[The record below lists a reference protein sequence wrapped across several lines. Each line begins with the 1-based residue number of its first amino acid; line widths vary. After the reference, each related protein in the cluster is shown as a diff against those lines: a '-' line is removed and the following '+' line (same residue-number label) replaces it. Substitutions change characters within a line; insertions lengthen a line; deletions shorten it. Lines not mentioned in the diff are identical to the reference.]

1 MANTEA
7 IEVVSQKI
15 ETALTEYGVS
25 GIAKLPTIL
34 QAVRMAQGIRA
45 LREAL
50 SDQFMATVIMP
61 LVGSKLGFVTDRDR
75 EPTPYPLAVVRDCT
89 IEALLRGF
97 RVVGNEF
104 NIISGSFY
112 VTRGGFE
119 RVVQEFPGLSH
130 LVMQPGVPMLSQ
142 DKGGALVPYTATWR
156 LNGEPASIV
165 CQYVK
170 EGEQVTDQR
179 IPVRVNGG
187 MGADAI
193 LGKAQ
198 RKMYYRIYQRLV
210 GGTYGAVDGDISDA
224 IDTTGEPAQIAAPSP
239 VPAGTPEGQR
249 VKLPGKGAKDK
260 PAAATTAGPA
270 APEYGNIELPGSA
283 Q

>member
-1 MANTEA
+1 MANTES
-7 IEVVSQKI
+7 IELVSQKI
-15 ETALTEYGVS
+15 EAALTEHGVN

-50 SDQFMATVIMP
+50 SDQFMQTVIMP

-75 EPTPYPLAVVRDCT
+75 DPPKDQYPLTVVRDCT

-130 LVMQPGVPMLSQ
+130 LVMQPGVPSLSQ

-239 VPAGTPEGQR
+239 VPAGTPEGKR
-249 VKLPGKGAKDK
+249 VQLPGKGQKEK
-260 PAAATTAGPA
+260 PPAT
-270 APEYGNIELPGSA
+270 PEYGNIELPGSA